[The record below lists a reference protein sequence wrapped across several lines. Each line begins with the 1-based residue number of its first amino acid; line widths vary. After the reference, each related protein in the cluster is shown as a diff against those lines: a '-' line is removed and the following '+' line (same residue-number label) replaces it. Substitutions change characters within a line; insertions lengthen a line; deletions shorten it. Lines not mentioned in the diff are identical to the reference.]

1 MKETTAEDE
10 SLSKFAKALVV
21 AKSKEGK
28 TVGLVAGA
36 LGVLPW
42 QRYGGIVDRPE
53 HLHVIALDQG
63 AAAGIAP
70 FLKMCGAPKEAFK
83 LKIWQMQDDVLAA
96 AGQTGD
102 WNFDFYNALIQ
113 CVKRIQDQ
121 TKGTGAVIVSSLTTM
136 AQTLQRGISG
146 PPGDDRKKGGGMDQ
160 AKWPELGR
168 QVNEIRNVLQKDL
181 YHIIWEG
188 HVYKPPGM
196 PGTQDTQKESIQVQG
211 AAGHNFPNNVELVL
225 RFRRDYGNTHADT
238 RIDRVFLDTQ
248 PSMDFIPG
256 GRCITEKLDAKEDD
270 MTKAFYK
277 LGYKV
282 GRWNS
287 KKGSK

>member
-1 MKETTAEDE
+1 MKETTAENE
-10 SLSKFAKALVV
+10 SLSSYAKELIVAKA
-21 AKSKEGK
+21 KEGK

-42 QRYGGIVDRPE
+42 QKYGGIVDRPE

-63 AAAGIAP
+63 AAAGVSP
-70 FLKMCGAPKEAFK
+70 FLKMCGAPKEAYK
-83 LKIWQMQDDVLAA
+83 LRLWNMQEEVLKASGEA
-96 AGQTGD
+96 GD
-102 WNFDFYNALIQ
+102 WNFDFYNALILTI
-113 CVKRIQDQ
+113 KKIQDKIQ
-121 TKGTGAVIVSSLTTM
+121 GNSAVIVSSLTTM
-136 AQTLQRGISG
+136 AQTLQRGIAG

-168 QVNEIRNVLQKDL
+168 QVNEIRNILQRDEW
-181 YHIIWEG
+181 HCIWEG

-196 PGTQDTQKESIQVQG
+196 PGTQDTQKETIQVQG
-211 AAGHNFPNNVELVL
+211 AAGHNFPNNVEHVL
-225 RFRRDYGNTHADT
+225 RFRRDYGNTVGDSKV
-238 RIDRVFLDTQ
+238 DRVYLDTQ

-256 GRCITEKLDAKEDD
+256 GRLITEKLDAKEDD
-270 MTKAFYK
+270 ITKAFFK

-287 KKGSK
+287 KKAGK